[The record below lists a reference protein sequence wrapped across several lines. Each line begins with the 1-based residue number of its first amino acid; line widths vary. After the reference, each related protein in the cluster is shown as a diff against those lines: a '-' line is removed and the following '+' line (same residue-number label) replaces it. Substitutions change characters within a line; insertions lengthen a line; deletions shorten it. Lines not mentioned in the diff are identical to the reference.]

1 MQELIIEED
10 NNLIK
15 LIILEDNKIVE
26 FYEYDK
32 DNMPKIGNIYR
43 AKVKDINSKTGSVF
57 VCFDENKI
65 GYIDIIKENVR
76 VNDEILVMLKKE
88 ATLSKDAKMTTDI
101 TLAGKYIVLIPN
113 SDIRT
118 ISRKLEEKNEII
130 NEINKIIPNDF
141 GYILRSESSF
151 ASLDD
156 IIEETN
162 SLIKKWEEIKKDD
175 SNSLLYNANVIDEI
189 IVREFVNKS
198 TKKIYINSE
207 DIYNKIDSKVSIE
220 IDFDKDTSFLKK
232 FGLITQMEDIGK
244 SKIWL
249 KSSGFINIDFTEAL
263 TAIDVNS
270 GKYLGNS
277 GFDKEDFSYKV
288 NEEAAYEVMRQLR
301 LKNIGGIIIV
311 DFINMRNT
319 ENKEKIVEIM
329 KNEAKRDR
337 SKVEVYGFTN
347 LGLVE
352 IARKKAWIWAS
363 KKALKSQKKL
373 DF

>member
-57 VCFDENKI
+57 VYFDDNKI
-65 GYIDIIKENVR
+65 GYIDKIKENVR

-162 SLIKKWEEIKKDD
+162 SLIIKWEEIKNDD

-220 IDFDKDTSFLKK
+220 IDFDKDTSFLNK

>member
-1 MQELIIEED
+1 MQELIVEEE

-32 DNMPKIGNIYR
+32 NNMPKIGNIYR

-57 VCFDENKI
+57 VYYDENKI
-65 GYIDIIKENVR
+65 GYIDKIKENVR

-101 TLAGKYIVLIPN
+101 TLAGKYIVLIPD

-118 ISRKLEEKNEII
+118 ISKKLIEKNEII
-130 NEINKIIPNDF
+130 NKINDAILSNF
-141 GYILRSESSF
+141 GYILRSESSY

-156 IIEETN
+156 ILEEAK
-162 SLIKKWEEIKKDD
+162 SLIKKWEDIKNDNI
-175 SNSLLYNANVIDEI
+175 NSLLYDANVIDEI
-189 IVREFVNKS
+189 IVREFVNNS

-220 IDFDKDTSFLKK
+220 IDFDEGTNFLDK
-232 FGLITQMEDIGK
+232 FGLITQMEDISK
-244 SKIWL
+244 NKIWL

-277 GFDKEDFSYKV
+277 GFDKENFSYKV
-288 NEEAAYEVMRQLR
+288 NDEAAYEVMRQLR
-301 LKNIGGIIIV
+301 LKNLGGIVIV
-311 DFINMRNT
+311 DFINMKNP
-319 ENKEKIVEIM
+319 ENKDKIVEIM
-329 KNEAKRDR
+329 KNEAKKDR

-352 IARKKAWIWAS
+352 IARKKV
-363 KKALKSQKKL
+363 
-373 DF
+373 